1 MRARRCLAPYSP
13 TTTTVRGGTY
23 YAFQPDNGDAV
34 LEYGAELA
42 SRYLLDQRAML
53 EQGKLPA
60 GPAFKCATAENGQA
74 YKKVGAAWFGGV
86 DLTPSC
92 L

>member
-1 MRARRCLAPYSP
+1 
-13 TTTTVRGGTY
+13 VRGGTY

-53 EQGKLPA
+53 EQGRVPA
-60 GPAFKCATAENGQA
+60 PVFKCATPENAQAYAKVGQA
-74 YKKVGAAWFGGV
+74 FFGGV
-86 DLTPSC
+86 DLTPPC
-92 L
+92 